1 MRPFANGKIGLT
13 SERVQEKPI
22 EMLSGETVIKIAS
35 RATIFCVALR
45 YHILIFYSYFCY
57 YHTMQ
62 SLLLQDHSPTTNQL
76 NHFLKIS
83 FLMLNFNHFFPDD
96 IFIKLAIIRCLRHK
110 SKKRVVF
117 DDEYAGRYT
126 SYARKKTRV
135 QYQLSAW

>member
-1 MRPFANGKIGLT
+1 MSVLIDFLITLAGRYHVTLCRFIVLLFMRPFANGKIGLT

-22 EMLSGETVIKIAS
+22 EMLSGETVMKIAS

-76 NHFLKIS
+76 NHFLKI
-83 FLMLNFNHFFPDD
+83 FIFFNAKF
-96 IFIKLAIIRCLRHK
+96 
-110 SKKRVVF
+110 
-117 DDEYAGRYT
+117 
-126 SYARKKTRV
+126 
-135 QYQLSAW
+135 